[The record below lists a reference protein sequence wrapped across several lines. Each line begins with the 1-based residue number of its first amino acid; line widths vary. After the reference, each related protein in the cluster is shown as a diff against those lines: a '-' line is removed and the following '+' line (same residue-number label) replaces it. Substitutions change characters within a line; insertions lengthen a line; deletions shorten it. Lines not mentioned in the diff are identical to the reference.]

1 MQRKTALT
9 YLQDATPFLWINPA
23 YQPTARSLSNLSL
36 QYEDILD
43 AENRLKRFAP
53 LLADLFPE
61 LEKSRGIIESD
72 LQPIPAMAAWMSD
85 QAGWR
90 LPGKMLIKTDGNLP
104 VAGSV
109 KARGGIYEVLLFAEK
124 LAIQKGV
131 LAPDDNLRTLGEGRV
146 RDLYRRYTISV
157 GSTGNLGLSIGITA
171 AALGFQAVVH
181 MSREAKT
188 WKKTRLRANGVTVIE
203 HAADYSVAVATGR
216 KTARKDPQTYFVDDE
231 NSQAL
236 FLGYSVAAL
245 RLKEQLDQA
254 GIKVAPD
261 CPLLVYLPCG
271 VGGAPGGITFGLKH
285 VFGDAAHCF
294 FAEPLQA
301 PCMLLALLSGFSL
314 PRSVETLGLTI
325 HTAADGLAVARASSL
340 VGQMVQELVSGIF
353 TIDDDSLFRFL
364 HALYGTEVVRIE
376 PSAAAG
382 FAGPF
387 FIGLSMAGRNWLE
400 ASQLSAHLPKA
411 THLVWTT
418 GGSLLPTAEFA
429 ALTSR
434 GAQAPLSFLK
444 ACCRV

>member
-1 MQRKTALT
+1 MKRKTALT
-9 YLQDATPFLWINPA
+9 YLQNEQPFLWINPA
-23 YQPTARSLSNLSL
+23 CQPAADILPKLAL

-43 AENRLKRFAP
+43 AENRLERFAP

-61 LEKSRGIIESD
+61 LEESRGVIESE
-72 LQPIPAMAAWMSD
+72 LRPIPTMAAWMSD
-85 QAGWR
+85 QAGRR

-109 KARGGIYEVLLFAEK
+109 KARGGIYEVLLFAER
-124 LAIQKGV
+124 LAIQKGI
-131 LAPDDNLRTLGEGRV
+131 LAPGDDLRILGEARV
-146 RDLYRRYTISV
+146 RDFFRRYTLSV

-181 MSREAKT
+181 MSREAKS
-188 WKKTRLRANGVTVIE
+188 WKKTRLRTNGVTVIE
-203 HAADYSVAVATGR
+203 HAADYSVAVAAGR
-216 KTARKDPQTYFVDDE
+216 EAASTDPRTYFVDDE
-231 NSQAL
+231 SSPAL

-245 RLKEQLDQA
+245 RLKDQLTQA
-254 GIKVAPD
+254 GIKVARD
-261 CPLLVYLPCG
+261 CPLFVYLPCG

-285 VFGDAAHCF
+285 VFGDAVHCF

-301 PCMLLALLSGFSL
+301 PCMLLALLSGFAP
-314 PRSVETLGLTI
+314 PRSVETLGLNI

-340 VGQMVQELVSGIF
+340 VGQMVQGLVSGIF

-364 HALYGTEVVRIE
+364 HALYETEYVRIE

-387 FIGLSMAGRNWLE
+387 FVGRSSAGRNWLQ
-400 ASQLSAHLPKA
+400 AFQLSAHLPKA

-418 GGSLLPTAEFA
+418 GGSLLPAAEFA
-429 ALTSR
+429 AMTTR
-434 GAQAPLSFLK
+434 GADALLTFLK
-444 ACCRV
+444 GCREV